1 MKLKYLLV
9 KILLLTFI
17 SVTAQSN
24 SKKIAELDAY
34 IQKGIELWKPPGFA
48 VTVVKD
54 GEIIGRG
61 HNSVLLLN
69 DPTAHAEVM
78 AIRDACKR
86 LGDFQITDCDLYTS
100 CEPCPMCLGA
110 IYWARPDK
118 VYYGSNQSDAANIG
132 FDGEVI
138 T

>member
-54 GEIIGRG
+54 GDIIFKKGYG
-61 HNSVLLLN
+61 V
-69 DPTAHAEVM
+69 TT
-78 AIRDACKR
+78 
-86 LGDFQITDCDLYTS
+86 LGTNT
-100 CEPCPMCLGA
+100 PM
-110 IYWARPDK
+110 
-118 VYYGSNQSDAANIG
+118 
-132 FDGEVI
+132 
-138 T
+138 